1 MKKITNIK
9 AIFEYRVNGWAVI
22 TTDTD
27 GTEQKFTQ
35 SDDDPSLCN
44 ILSRISNE
52 WHEYDDV
59 DEDDFEDFD
68 EEQLLLEPDDIEIA
82 ILAHFDLND
91 DDVEIS
97 FELSD
102 DC

>member
-1 MKKITNIK
+1 MKNIEKIK
-9 AIFEYRVNGWAVI
+9 AIFEYRINGWSVI

-68 EEQLLLEPDDIEIA
+68 DEQLLLEPDDIEIA
-82 ILAHFDLND
+82 IFNHLEVKDI
-91 DDVEIS
+91 EIS